1 MGAVIR
7 DMASYRIL
15 AWKDVP
21 AAVEATDGTETVRA
35 QLSPR
40 FQELI
45 DALAMREGSSESDAY
60 LDGWAQGPEVE
71 RAGSAAA
78 VAAEVAAECEARF
91 ADLVAARLGP
101 GDGSPRAGSA

>member
-7 DMASYRIL
+7 DMARYRIL
-15 AWKDVP
+15 AWKDIP

-45 DALAMREGSSESDAY
+45 DALAMREGLAESDDY
-60 LDGWAQGPEVE
+60 LDGWAQGPELE

-78 VAAEVAAECEARF
+78 VVAEVAAECEARF

-101 GDGSPRAGSA
+101 RDGLPRPDGA